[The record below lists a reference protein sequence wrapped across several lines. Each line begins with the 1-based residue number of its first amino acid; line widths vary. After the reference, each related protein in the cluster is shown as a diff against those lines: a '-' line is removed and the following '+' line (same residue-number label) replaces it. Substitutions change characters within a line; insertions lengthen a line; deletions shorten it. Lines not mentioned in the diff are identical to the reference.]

1 MPTDRREFLAA
12 VAATT
17 VACGGHQS
25 PWRFFTVAEARTVEA
40 VCARI
45 IPADRDPGATEAR
58 VLVFLDRQLTGFYK
72 SLQPAYR
79 EGIASIDR
87 AAVAQHGAPFA
98 NLAPPQQDAVL
109 HELEKKRQP
118 FFDLL
123 VSHTMQ
129 GYYGSPRHGGN
140 RDAVSWKMLGVP
152 YPPIRGRV

>member
-1 MPTDRREFLAA
+1 MRTDRREFLAA

-25 PWRFFTVAEARTVEA
+25 PWRFFTLAEARTLEA

-45 IPADRDPGATEAR
+45 VPADQDPGAREAG
-58 VLVFLDRQLTGFYK
+58 VLVFLDRQLSGFYK
-72 SLQPAYR
+72 SLQKTYR
-79 EGIASIDR
+79 EGIAAVDR
-87 AAVAQHGAPFA
+87 AASDRFGAPFA
-98 NLAPPQQDAVL
+98 NLGVPQQTAVL
-109 HELEKKRQP
+109 EEMEKNHVP

-152 YPPIRGRV
+152 YPPVRGRA